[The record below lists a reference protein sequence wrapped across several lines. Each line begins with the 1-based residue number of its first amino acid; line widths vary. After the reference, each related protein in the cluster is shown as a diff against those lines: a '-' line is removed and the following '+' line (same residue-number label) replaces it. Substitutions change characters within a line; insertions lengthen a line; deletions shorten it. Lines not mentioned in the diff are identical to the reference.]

1 MDENLKKFIDQS
13 IKSLE
18 FIKNP
23 GAKEYSYDFDCSELD
38 NQYLTVD
45 ITKSEAYKKKFD
57 SLKEIKGP
65 AVYWFEITS
74 NTNQSDLVNALEDY
88 SRKDNHRAVPVIK
101 KTYCATSNYLYVGKV
116 KKNFYSRIVQHLGYF
131 KTAATQGLQL
141 CHWGNNLS
149 LKLKLHV
156 IEFNRDMEDMMPAI
170 EQHFA
175 QVLKPLVGKHI

>member
-1 MDENLKKFIDQS
+1 MTTKAISHFQADHI
-13 IKSLE
+13 
-18 FIKNP
+18 
-23 GAKEYSYDFDCSELD
+23 
-38 NQYLTVD
+38 LTRFV
-45 ITKSEAYKKKFD
+45 F
-57 SLKEIKGP
+57 P
-65 AVYWFEITS
+65 
-74 NTNQSDLVNALEDY
+74 
-88 SRKDNHRAVPVIK
+88 P
-101 KTYCATSNYLYVGKV
+101 LYVGKV

>member
-1 MDENLKKFIDQS
+1 MVHLELAGI
-13 IKSLE
+13 SLLC
-18 FIKNP
+18 IN
-23 GAKEYSYDFDCSELD
+23 
-38 NQYLTVD
+38 
-45 ITKSEAYKKKFD
+45 
-57 SLKEIKGP
+57 
-65 AVYWFEITS
+65 
-74 NTNQSDLVNALEDY
+74 NT
-88 SRKDNHRAVPVIK
+88 
-101 KTYCATSNYLYVGKV
+101 
-116 KKNFYSRIVQHLGYF
+116 YF

>member
-1 MDENLKKFIDQS
+1 MLQAI
-13 IKSLE
+13 I
-18 FIKNP
+18 
-23 GAKEYSYDFDCSELD
+23 YMSERSKR
-38 NQYLTVD
+38 
-45 ITKSEAYKKKFD
+45 IS
-57 SLKEIKGP
+57 
-65 AVYWFEITS
+65 
-74 NTNQSDLVNALEDY
+74 
-88 SRKDNHRAVPVIK
+88 
-101 KTYCATSNYLYVGKV
+101 
-116 KKNFYSRIVQHLGYF
+116 SRIVQHLGYF

>member
-1 MDENLKKFIDQS
+1 MHWRTI
-13 IKSLE
+13 LE
-18 FIKNP
+18 K
-23 GAKEYSYDFDCSELD
+23 
-38 NQYLTVD
+38 
-45 ITKSEAYKKKFD
+45 ITIGLFGY
-57 SLKEIKGP
+57 
-65 AVYWFEITS
+65 
-74 NTNQSDLVNALEDY
+74 
-88 SRKDNHRAVPVIK
+88 K

>member
-1 MDENLKKFIDQS
+1 MCCFI
-13 IKSLE
+13 
-18 FIKNP
+18 
-23 GAKEYSYDFDCSELD
+23 
-38 NQYLTVD
+38 QYIVLYA
-45 ITKSEAYKKKFD
+45 SF
-57 SLKEIKGP
+57 
-65 AVYWFEITS
+65 
-74 NTNQSDLVNALEDY
+74 
-88 SRKDNHRAVPVIK
+88 
-101 KTYCATSNYLYVGKV
+101 CAPY
-116 KKNFYSRIVQHLGYF
+116 LGYF